1 MHLQR
6 ARLDNLSKY
15 YYYILYI
22 TIQRFGKHCKKKSRK
37 ISNFCLN
44 TVLLSI
50 IQKIVSINQHIKICI
65 FVFTIPKQN

>member
-22 TIQRFGKHCKKKSRK
+22 TIQRFGKRKKKK
-37 ISNFCLN
+37 NLEKF
-44 TVLLSI
+44 
-50 IQKIVSINQHIKICI
+50 QI
-65 FVFTIPKQN
+65 FV